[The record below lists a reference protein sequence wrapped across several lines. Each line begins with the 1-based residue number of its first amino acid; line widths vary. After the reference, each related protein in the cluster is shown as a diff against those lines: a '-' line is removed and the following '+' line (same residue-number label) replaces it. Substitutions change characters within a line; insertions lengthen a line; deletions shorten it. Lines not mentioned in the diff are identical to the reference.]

1 MGKINNI
8 LDSTR
13 RTIAVETKKGLKSMD
28 PENISNNF
36 GSILTLLFLLM
47 AFVELRYECEEK
59 LTEISRLK
67 RELND
72 VRYTSI
78 ERWGDLT
85 TLNNRVNIRKTII
98 KNNINLIESDEPAVK
113 LK

>member
-13 RTIAVETKKGLKSMD
+13 RTIAVETKKGLKQMD

-59 LTEISRLK
+59 LTEIASLK